1 MSDRSNRA
9 EVRNP
14 VLALPAMQDLMALE
28 PGTRALVRRMIQDL
42 RAQAN
47 LKAAAS
53 FATCKWM
60 MFAYWKIV
68 GVYANHIQRAL
79 A

>member
-1 MSDRSNRA
+1 MDRSNRA

-14 VLALPAMQDLMALE
+14 VLALPAMRDLRALD
-28 PGTRALVRRMIQDL
+28 PGTRALVRRLIQDI

-47 LKAAAS
+47 VKAAAS

>member
-1 MSDRSNRA
+1 MNARSNLR

-14 VLALPAMQDLMALE
+14 VLALPAMKELQALD
-28 PGTRALVRRMIQDL
+28 PDVRALVRRLIQDL

-47 LKAAAS
+47 VKAAAS

-68 GVYANHIQRAL
+68 GVYANHVQRAL